1 LGRLEIAAI
10 LAAGLIIPTT
20 GLTLGSEGPPS
31 AENPGDA
38 SAWADAVTRVTT
50 GGKPGP
56 VQVVNLG
63 DLPRAEVVAGSV
75 SEEEREV
82 VPNIFPDSQEIPGG
96 ADPLSGSTELS
107 GPLPT
112 PVGTGGEDGSS
123 GAGGSTDASF
133 PTIDVRFDGPYDAFV
148 APPDPVIAVGD
159 SHVVSLI
166 NRLISV
172 YDKSGSLLQGPTS
185 LRDFFGIPSSFS
197 SFDPLAVYDP
207 FSDRYIVV
215 CTSKN
220 DSQQDSRLYVAF
232 SQSADATAGWNTYF
246 IDADRDQAG
255 NWADYPSI
263 GIDRNAVYLTAN
275 MFSFVGFFQNVTLF
289 VYDKEDGYA
298 GRDLD
303 NTHLIDVR
311 SASSGSPFRLRPATI
326 EQTVPG
332 DVFYLAQSSNS
343 FGSVIN
349 LFRLTGDRFEAP
361 SLEAS
366 TVGLPG
372 TYSGP
377 GGARQ
382 PGTDSPGVDTL
393 GGSVWNVIYRDG
405 DLWTAHAIESSPS
418 IGAWVH
424 RIAVDSS
431 SATREQ
437 TYEVSDAENDA
448 YFPYVLPDAEDD
460 DFALL
465 TAYSGPDRHVT
476 GRYWNVGA
484 DGTVRQTELLEDSG
498 RLNTS
503 DRHGDYFA
511 VGYDPTDRN
520 RLWMIAQFMRDSS
533 FAGNQKIASVRFEN
547 EDGGSASPP
556 PLPDGNAVP
565 GEQVQLSKATGDEVT
580 VTWDA
585 TTCPAKDNHLIWYDL
600 ETMASYTVTDERCDV
615 GTAGTWTGLPP
626 TGNVAVIV
634 AGDDDADTEGSH
646 GLDSRGSERPSSSAL
661 CTSVKVTD
669 GTCTP

>member
-1 LGRLEIAAI
+1 MPRRVRLPILIAGAI
-10 LAAGLIIPTT
+10 VSTGMAFSTDAEPASGKAGQA
-20 GLTLGSEGPPS
+20 PS
-31 AENPGDA
+31 WTEAEVRVSPG
-38 SAWADAVTRVTT
+38 T
-50 GGKPGP
+50 KPGR
-56 VQVVNLG
+56 VQVVNIG
-63 DLPRAEVVAGSV
+63 ELPQAVAVRGPV

-82 VPNIFPDSQEIPGG
+82 VANIFPDDSQIPSGSG
-96 ADPLSGSTELS
+96 PLAGSTELS
-107 GPLPT
+107 GPMPT
-112 PVGTGGEDGSS
+112 PVESGGEGGGSGVDGST
-123 GAGGSTDASF
+123 GASF
-133 PTIDVRFDGPYDAFV
+133 PSIDVRFDGPYDAFV
-148 APPDPVIAVGD
+148 APPDPVIAVGEN
-159 SHVVSLI
+159 HVVSLI

-197 SFDPLAVYDP
+197 SFDPLAAYDP

-220 DSQQDSRLYVAF
+220 DSQQDSRLYIAF

-275 MFSFVGFFQNVTLF
+275 MFSFVGFFQNVTLY

-298 GRDLD
+298 GRELD

-311 SASSGSPFRLRPATI
+311 SAGGGSPFRLRPATI

-349 LFRLTGDRFEAP
+349 LFRLTGDRFDAP
-361 SLEAS
+361 GLEAS

-382 PGTDSPGVDTL
+382 PGTDPPGVDTL

-405 DLWTAHAIESSPS
+405 DLWTAHAIDSSPA
-418 IGAWVH
+418 IAAWVH

-437 TYEVSDAENDA
+437 TYEVSDAENDS

-484 DGTVRQTELLEDSG
+484 DGAVRQTELLEDSG
-498 RLNTS
+498 RVNTS
-503 DRHGDYFA
+503 DRHGDYFG

-533 FAGNQKIASVRFEN
+533 FAGNQKIASVLFEN
-547 EDGGSASPP
+547 DDGGPVSPP

-565 GEQVQLSKATGDEVT
+565 GEQVQLSKAAGDEVT

-585 TTCPAKDNHLIWYDL
+585 TTCPASDNHLIWYDL
-600 ETMASYTVTDERCDV
+600 ETMASYAVTDERCDI
-615 GTAGTWTGLPP
+615 GTSGAWTGLPP

-634 AGDDDADTEGSH
+634 VGDDDADTEGSH
-646 GLDSRGSERPSSSAL
+646 GLDSQGGERPSSSAL